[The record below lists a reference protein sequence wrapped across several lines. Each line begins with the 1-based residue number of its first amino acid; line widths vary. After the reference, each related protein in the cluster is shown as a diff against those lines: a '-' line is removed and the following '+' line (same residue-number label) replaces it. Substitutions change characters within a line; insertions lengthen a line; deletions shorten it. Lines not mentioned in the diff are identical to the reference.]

1 MLHSDFVHLHVHTQ
15 YSLLDGACLIKDL
28 TDLAKRMK
36 MPACAITD
44 HGNMFGAIEFYQSC
58 LKNGIKPMIGS
69 EVYIA
74 PKGRL
79 DKTFSAGEETANHL
93 ILLVRDETG
102 YKNLMKLVSIGYLE
116 GFYYKPRIDKEVLA
130 EYSKGL
136 IGLSSCL
143 KGEIPRS
150 IMNNKE
156 EKARQLAAE
165 YCDILGKENFYFE
178 LQDNGIPEQGQVSKE
193 LVRLGREL
201 GIGLVATN
209 DVHYLTKDSAKAH
222 EALLCIQTQTTLDD
236 PDRMKLQTDQFYFKS
251 GDEMKVLFKD
261 TPEAISNTIKIAEM
275 CNLELDFNKTFL
287 PHYVIPKG
295 ITREK
300 YIKDLCEENL
310 GKRYPVGEGLK
321 PSPAIR
327 DRLENELKV
336 ITKAGYTSYFLIV
349 WDFINYAKSK
359 GIAVGPGRGSAAGS
373 IVSYLLGITDI
384 DPLKY
389 NLLFE
394 RFLNSDRV
402 SMPDID
408 IDFCYEKRGE
418 VIDYVIQ
425 KYGKDNVAQIITFG
439 TMAARAVIRD
449 VGRAMN
455 LPYADVDKIAK
466 LVPMDPDM
474 TLEIALDKEP
484 ELAKLCKENPK
495 VKELID
501 VSKKTRRPYAPRPYS
516 RGRRCY
522 KRRFPDK
529 SRAAF

>member
-28 TDLAKRMK
+28 TDLARHMK

-58 LKNGIKPMIGS
+58 LKNGIKPIIGS

-79 DKTFSAGEETANHL
+79 DKTFSTGEETANHL

-150 IMNNKE
+150 LMSSKE
-156 EKARQLAAE
+156 EKAKQLTAE

-178 LQDNGIPEQGQVSKE
+178 LQDNGIPEQKQVTKE
-193 LVRLGREL
+193 LIRLGREL

-209 DVHYLTKDSAKAH
+209 DVHYLSGDSAKAH

-251 GDEMKVLFKD
+251 SDEMKALFKD
-261 TPEAISNTIKIAEM
+261 TPEAISNTIKIAER

-287 PHYVIPKG
+287 PHYSFPKALRVRN
-295 ITREK
+295 ILR
-300 YIKDLCEENL
+300 I
-310 GKRYPVGEGLK
+310 
-321 PSPAIR
+321 
-327 DRLENELKV
+327 
-336 ITKAGYTSYFLIV
+336 
-349 WDFINYAKSK
+349 YAKK
-359 GIAVGPGRGSAAGS
+359 T
-373 IVSYLLGITDI
+373 LGI
-384 DPLKY
+384 
-389 NLLFE
+389 
-394 RFLNSDRV
+394 
-402 SMPDID
+402 
-408 IDFCYEKRGE
+408 
-418 VIDYVIQ
+418 
-425 KYGKDNVAQIITFG
+425 G
-439 TMAARAVIRD
+439 T
-449 VGRAMN
+449 
-455 LPYADVDKIAK
+455 
-466 LVPMDPDM
+466 
-474 TLEIALDKEP
+474 
-484 ELAKLCKENPK
+484 
-495 VKELID
+495 
-501 VSKKTRRPYAPRPYS
+501 KK
-516 RGRRCY
+516 
-522 KRRFPDK
+522 
-529 SRAAF
+529 